1 MKQKLLT
8 TLLLCTLTIS
18 ITACGS
24 TKKASE
30 PATPNEPSITESNA
44 AEVPTTAEESA
55 SIEETATAEETSA
68 AGEEG
73 APYALG
79 NSADLKDWSIN
90 VTDVKIVDSIAGS
103 LGSFSPKEDGNT
115 YVQVFVTVENTGKTA
130 DSFLP
135 SFCIGDDVNA
145 KVLYSDGYE
154 FTASNL
160 LGYTNDLHD
169 STINP
174 LSSKTGEIVY
184 EIPSE
189 VVNSEEPLLLQ
200 FSSGNDTVAFNL
212 R

>member
-30 PATPNEPSITESNA
+30 PATPNEPSVTESNA
-44 AEVPTTAEESA
+44 AEDPTTAEESA
-55 SIEETATAEETSA
+55 SIEETTTTEETSA
-68 AGEEG
+68 AGEG

-103 LGSFSPKEDGNT
+103 LGSFSPKEEGNT

>member
-30 PATPNEPSITESNA
+30 PATPNEPSVTESNA
-44 AEVPTTAEESA
+44 AEDPTTAEESA
-55 SIEETATAEETSA
+55 SIEETTTTEETSA
-68 AGEEG
+68 AGEG

-103 LGSFSPKEDGNT
+103 LGSFSPKEEGNT
-115 YVQVFVTVENTGKTA
+115 YVQVFVTVENSGKTA